1 MNDNSRKS
9 DWEWLDRE
17 TSAFLYEYLTMGAD
31 IPEPVRKHF
40 GFDRD
45 YLLYEKINGM
55 DCDEYQRQQKEG
67 RLPDVLV
74 VDARLT
80 NAVEKAFESVCRRP
94 PDPYLDRLNEELE
107 CLGRIAVSPDSVHDI
122 IHITPSFLAKYGID
136 KGIPGD
142 AISRQ
147 AEKAYREL
155 DARFVKMTGRRPYA
169 DEFFHL
175 LKGERAKAEQ
185 SASRDAVPR
194 RKPRIFIRPGTKGR
208 KRGL

>member
-9 DWEWLDRE
+9 GWEWLDRD
-17 TSAFLYEYLTMGAD
+17 TSAFLYEYLTMGAG

-107 CLGRIAVSPDSVHDI
+107 RLGRIAASPGSVHDP
-122 IHITPSFLAKYGID
+122 IHIRPDFLVKYGID
-136 KGIPGD
+136 RSSPEDVIRK
-142 AISRQ
+142 Q

-155 DARFVKMTGRRPYA
+155 DARFVRMTGRRPYA
-169 DEFFHL
+169 DEFFRNIRPTRTVSSETTL
-175 LKGERAKAEQ
+175 
-185 SASRDAVPR
+185 R
-194 RKPRIFIRPGTKGR
+194 RKPHITVRPKPKGR
-208 KRGL
+208 KMGL

>member
-1 MNDNSRKS
+1 MDNNSKK
-9 DWEWLDRE
+9 DAWEWLDRE
-17 TSAFLYEYLTMGAD
+17 TSSFLYEYLTTGTG

-40 GFDRD
+40 GFDED
-45 YLLYEKINGM
+45 YLMYEKINGM
-55 DCDEYQRQQKEG
+55 DYDEYRRQRQEG
-67 RLPDVLV
+67 RLPDVLE

-80 NAVEKAFESVCRRP
+80 RAVEKAFESVCRRP
-94 PDPYLDRLNEELE
+94 PDPYLDGLNEELE
-107 CLGRIAVSPDSVHDI
+107 CLGRIAASPDSVHDI
-122 IHITPSFLAKYGID
+122 IHVTPSFLAKYGID
-136 KGIPGD
+136 KESPED
-142 AISRQ
+142 AVFRQ

-185 SASRDAVPR
+185 SASRDAAPR

>member
-1 MNDNSRKS
+1 MDNNSKK
-9 DWEWLDRE
+9 DAWEWLDRE
-17 TSAFLYEYLTMGAD
+17 TSSFLYEYLTTGTG

-40 GFDRD
+40 GFDGD
-45 YLLYEKINGM
+45 YLMYEKINGM
-55 DCDEYQRQQKEG
+55 DYDEYRRQRQEG
-67 RLPDVLV
+67 RLPDVLE

-80 NAVEKAFESVCRRP
+80 RAVEKAFESVCRRP
-94 PDPYLDRLNEELE
+94 PDPYLDGLNEELE
-107 CLGRIAVSPDSVHDI
+107 CLGRIAASPDSVHDI
-122 IHITPSFLAKYGID
+122 IHVTPSFLAKYGID
-136 KGIPGD
+136 KESPED
-142 AISRQ
+142 AVFRQ

-185 SASRDAVPR
+185 SASRDAAPR

>member
-1 MNDNSRKS
+1 MDNNSKK
-9 DWEWLDRE
+9 DAWEWLDRE
-17 TSAFLYEYLTMGAD
+17 TSSFLYEYLTTGTG

-40 GFDRD
+40 GFDGD
-45 YLLYEKINGM
+45 YLMYEKINGM
-55 DCDEYQRQQKEG
+55 DYDEYRRQRQEG
-67 RLPDVLV
+67 RLPDVLE

-80 NAVEKAFESVCRRP
+80 RAVEKAFESVCRRP
-94 PDPYLDRLNEELE
+94 PDPYLDGLNEELE
-107 CLGRIAVSPDSVHDI
+107 CLGRIAASPDSVHDI
-122 IHITPSFLAKYGID
+122 IHVTPSFLAKYGID
-136 KGIPGD
+136 NESPED
-142 AISRQ
+142 AVFRQ

-185 SASRDAVPR
+185 SASRDAAPR

>member
-17 TSAFLYEYLTMGAD
+17 TSAFLYEYLTMGAG

-107 CLGRIAVSPDSVHDI
+107 RLGRIAARLDSVHDL
-122 IHITPSFLAKYGID
+122 IHVTPSFLAKYGID
-136 KGIPGD
+136 RESPAED
-142 AISRQ
+142 ISRQ

-155 DARFVKMTGRRPYA
+155 DARFVRMTGRRPYA
-169 DEFFHL
+169 DEFFRYL
-175 LKGERAKAEQ
+175 RNERAKQEQ
-185 SASRDAVPR
+185 AAFRGDTPR
-194 RKPRIFIRPGTKGR
+194 RKPRISVRAKAKGR
-208 KRGL
+208 KRGI